1 MEITKREV
9 IASIVIIAL
18 MLILG
23 FTISEKIANSQN
35 DKNSEYQKAIHI
47 DDPELFQYGMDTS
60 VGNAFVYGS
69 LEAVEPVSF
78 EEVEGEY
85 IWIKKTEEHYN
96 RHTRKVKKNRKKSN
110 GKTETYTDT
119 EVYYSWDY
127 YDSWEKECSKIKFCG
142 VEFDL
147 GKISLPSTTHIDT
160 QSQGLSDIRY
170 VYRGITSGQKG
181 TIYTRLK
188 NGTISDNTTFLAN
201 QTPEAAL
208 EDYTSGGAV
217 VQVLFWAFWILFIA
231 IIVLLFYYFENKW
244 LE

>member
-47 DDPELFQYGMDTS
+47 DGPELFQYGMDTS

-96 RHTRKVKKNRKKSN
+96 RHTRKVKKPVKNQMVKQKPILIRKSIILGTITTAGRRNVLKSN
-110 GKTETYTDT
+110 FAGLNLT
-119 EVYYSWDY
+119 S
-127 YDSWEKECSKIKFCG
+127 EKYHYRQ
-142 VEFDL
+142 
-147 GKISLPSTTHIDT
+147 PHTST
-160 QSQGLSDIRY
+160 LKA
-170 VYRGITSGQKG
+170 KG
-181 TIYTRLK
+181 YLIFVMF
-188 NGTISDNTTFLAN
+188 I
-201 QTPEAAL
+201 
-208 EDYTSGGAV
+208 V
-217 VQVLFWAFWILFIA
+217 V
-231 IIVLLFYYFENKW
+231 
-244 LE
+244 